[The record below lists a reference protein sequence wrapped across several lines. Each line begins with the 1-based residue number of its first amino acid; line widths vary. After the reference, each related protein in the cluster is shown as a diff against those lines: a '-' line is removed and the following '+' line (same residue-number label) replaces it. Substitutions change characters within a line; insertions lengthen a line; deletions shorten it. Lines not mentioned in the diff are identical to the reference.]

1 MKELSEETFKE
12 YVGEGQVVVD
22 FWAAWCGPC
31 KMLAPVLEELDEEM
45 EDIKFAK
52 VNVDDEQGLAG
63 SHGVKGIPTMVF
75 LENGEEVGR
84 LVGFKPKGA
93 LKNEITSA
101 FN

>member
-1 MKELSEETFKE
+1 MKELSEETFEE

-63 SHGVKGIPTMVF
+63 SHSVKGIPTMVF